1 MSQSKYNSVKPIP
14 NSEFKELFLRSAKS
28 TEFQQF
34 LTETISEAVRKA
46 LHDNPISPKENNVEE
61 QLDIESAEIDS
72 PEQETAV
79 EEKTS
84 PVEIEERTTFT
95 VYTPHV
101 DLKDKR
107 EEHDEIDY
115 ENIEYDAKEEIAQVE
130 IQEAVNAQDDT
141 YYNEF
146 VEQKGRTV
154 EIFTQAEAQE
164 EATITCKS
172 KSTIAIGK
180 VMDNSLLLANENI
193 RNNDATSS
201 LLIDNKST
209 LTQKVNELSGR
220 HFTSIESITIMNLFK
235 HMFNSTE
242 PEPPPITADY
252 FANQCF
258 VSPMVSRKVIRNNE
272 LRQYPHILVLKSAF
286 QGANIIEQ
294 KVYDLKFKD
303 YEFLQIMKL
312 QNVDQISPFVPKD
325 YLQLDLNEHPVKNEF
340 VYKGYLGNHIVFE
353 VHNLIS
359 YCDKRIILNLFDV
372 KKLMLVIYSNLIEGI
387 IREQSCQDNKYGPV
401 VGHTISNVRENCTKG
416 PKMKQN
422 FTEFKGSDSK
432 DVWFCKQESNCCLV
446 YTFVVER
453 NPNYVMSYEATSCNV
468 ISPEKP
474 NGFTL
479 CVNVI
484 QSMNKYPT
492 LRELPNSEGTRLLKS
507 NGSLL
512 STLLIQPRHKSC
524 VIDEKC
530 CYNRRVLRKPNYIL
544 NMNDLFIEL
553 YDNYFHSILKLEPES
568 FELLAKRII
577 NADIEISKL
586 LQSPLLLDST
596 TFAGTNYIN
605 TRFEEYF
612 MNNDFVSM
620 NDPLSYTKT
629 KIGTIDETYM
639 KFKDL
644 KTFFMCTPIEY
655 LICFVAKVFTF
666 VNCLIKVERT
676 QSFPTERLLIKSELV
691 EILYSVIR
699 TNNKARF
706 SNRQVYA
713 YFNTIIFEA
722 SKSKLININDF
733 NRSINIKSNS
743 LFKDFVHMSVTI
755 AKVMRIRE
763 HQDGLASKENCL
775 LENYLDVE
783 EHIRRLKL
791 NHIIDCLNIIIMKP
805 QNYLHKVIIRE
816 DLDTVR
822 LRNANDLNL
831 DKRSINDYW
840 YNTSYDNAKFSKT
853 NLITIE
859 PNTVFYYWTLRY
871 ILNFSYWYNL
881 FAVMCIER
889 LATVFI
895 NQHYTLLQL
904 PLLKWFIEAFG
915 IVKMLIIQTI
925 LSFIERKDKNYF
937 SKWTNRKDIITN
949 CCHNIE
955 RKRKDKNNENKTLSK
970 EKSDILLFNFVYILL
985 QILKPYNLNLNNFEE
1000 EFSTKFMSRRF
1011 YYKIYVKI

>member
-46 LHDNPISPKENNVEE
+46 LHANPISPKENKVEE

-84 PVEIEERTTFT
+84 PVEIEERTNFT
-95 VYTPHV
+95 VYTTHV

-115 ENIEYDAKEEIAQVE
+115 ENIEYDAKEEIAHVE

-146 VEQKGRTV
+146 AEQKGRTV
-154 EIFTQAEAQE
+154 EIFTQTEAQE
-164 EATITCKS
+164 EATITYES
-172 KSTIAIGK
+172 KSTIAIEK
-180 VMDNSLLLANENI
+180 VMDNSLLLANEKI

-201 LLIDNKST
+201 LLIENKST

-252 FANQCF
+252 FANLCF
-258 VSPMVSRKVIRNNE
+258 VSPVVARKVIRNNE
-272 LRQYPHILVLKSAF
+272 LRQSPHILVLISAS

-340 VYKGYLGNHIVFE
+340 VYKGYPGNHIVFE
-353 VHNLIS
+353 EHNLIS

-401 VGHTISNVRENCTKG
+401 VGHTISSVRENCSKG
-416 PKMKQN
+416 SKMKQN

-453 NPNYVMSYEATSCNV
+453 NPNYVMSYEAKSCNV

-524 VIDEKC
+524 VIDE
-530 CYNRRVLRKPNYIL
+530 
-544 NMNDLFIEL
+544 
-553 YDNYFHSILKLEPES
+553 
-568 FELLAKRII
+568 
-577 NADIEISKL
+577 
-586 LQSPLLLDST
+586 
-596 TFAGTNYIN
+596 
-605 TRFEEYF
+605 
-612 MNNDFVSM
+612 
-620 NDPLSYTKT
+620 
-629 KIGTIDETYM
+629 TYM

-676 QSFPTERLLIKSELV
+676 QSFPTEQLLIKSELV

-755 AKVMRIRE
+755 AKVMRICE

-805 QNYLHKVIIRE
+805 QNYLHKVKIRE
-816 DLDTVR
+816 DLDTVK

-831 DKRSINDYW
+831 VKRSINDYW

-853 NLITIE
+853 NLTTIE
-859 PNTVFYYWTLRY
+859 PNTEFYYWTLRY

-881 FAVMCIER
+881 FAVMGIER

-915 IVKMLIIQTI
+915 IVKMLISQTI

-937 SKWTNRKDIITN
+937 NKWTNRKDIITN

-985 QILKPYNLNLNNFEE
+985 QIFETLQFE
-1000 EFSTKFMSRRF
+1000 PQ
-1011 YYKIYVKI
+1011 